1 MSSVVKL
8 EALSG
13 VKDEGPLC
21 YLLQI
26 EETFLLLDCGW
37 DEKFDMAYIES
48 IKSRIP
54 QVDSF
59 CTIFVIFSFVFY
71 WNSDIS
77 AVLITHP
84 DQPHLGALAYLVK
97 YCDLTAPVYCT
108 VPVYK
113 MGMMFM
119 YDWINSLISV
129 ENFELFTL
137 DDVDVAFD
145 RMQKLKFNQTV
156 PLRGDSQ
163 IKITAL
169 PAGHMIGGAM
179 WRITRHD
186 EEDIIYAV
194 DYNHKKERHL
204 NGCSFDTIL
213 RPYLLITDSLNAM
226 YTQPRRKERDEQLV
240 TTILKTVR
248 QNGDCVIVI
257 DTAGRVLEIAHLLD
271 QLWANTQSG
280 LQKYNLVMMSHVAA
294 SVVEF
299 AKSQVEWMSDK
310 VLKSFETGH
319 TNPFLLKNVKLC
331 HSQID
336 LARVRSPK
344 VRLFYAIIFCFVV
357 LCSGIDMECGYSREL
372 FLDWCSDSRNSF
384 IITGRSSERTLCSKL
399 IYMAECFAT
408 NTRTNRIVA
417 LEVKKRV
424 RLEGAELEAYKKK
437 KAQKDKEESR
447 RRLEEQE
454 KRQAELRGYDSDD
467 DDEMIASALA
477 AVETLRTKKTREEE
491 QTGTGKS
498 GEQLAKKPTPMIIDV
513 EPKEEVTD
521 EADANG
527 EMESCAI
534 PGLTMATVKVRE
546 EGLNEA
552 PAFIPT
558 GPTFPTRKRRPVRHN
573 ITMQA
578 MMRYRMPFFKRF
590 MPIMLPMYPLLEEKV
605 KWDVYGEKY
614 RPEDYTVSK
623 LRVHL
628 PVPQEIIKEADDPT
642 ANMAVPV
649 IDDAPTKCI
658 TVIEKIEVSCNV
670 EYIEFEGRSDGESV
684 KKLIAQMKPKQLILV
699 HGSAQATRH
708 LAQHCYDNNIA
719 QGHIFTPSVG
729 DIVDATVASHI
740 YRILLNDELF
750 ESLEFI
756 KVKDADLAWIDA
768 QITARPSEVG
778 VERDDGMEVD
788 QPADAHL
795 SDQHIDKCMLS
806 ALSGEAPFRDV
817 VYVNDPK
824 LSEMKQLLLNMGFSA
839 EFSSGVLYIGGVISI
854 RRNEAGRFHIEGCVG
869 PLYLRLRDII
879 LEQFMVL

>member
-37 DEKFDMAYIES
+37 DDKFDMGYIES
-48 IKSRIP
+48 IKSRVP
-54 QVDSF
+54 Q
-59 CTIFVIFSFVFY
+59 
-71 WNSDIS
+71 IS

-84 DQPHLGALAYLVK
+84 DQPHLGALPYLVK

-119 YDWINSLISV
+119 YDWINSLMTV

-331 HSQID
+331 HSQLD

-344 VRLFYAIIFCFVV
+344 VV
-357 LCSGIDMECGYSREL
+357 LSSGLDMECGYSREL
-372 FLDWCSDSRNSF
+372 FLDWCGDSRNSF

-399 IYMAECFAT
+399 IYMAECLA
-408 NTRTNRIVA
+408 NNSRTNRIVA

-437 KAQKDKEESR
+437 KAQKDKEEAR
-447 RRLEEQE
+447 RRLEQQE
-454 KRQAELRGYDSDD
+454 RRQAELRGYDSDD

-477 AVETLRTKKTREEE
+477 AVETLRTKKTKEEE
-491 QTGTGKS
+491 AAAAAAR
-498 GEQLAKKPTPMIIDV
+498 GEKPPKAAIPMVIDV
-513 EPKEEVTD
+513 EPKEEPVEHMETNGD
-521 EADANG
+521 AEA
-527 EMESCAI
+527 CVI
-534 PGLTMATVKVRE
+534 PGLTMATLKVRE

-578 MMRYRMPFFKRF
+578 MMRYRVPFFKRF

-642 ANMAVPV
+642 ANMAVPLV
-649 IDDAPTKCI
+649 DDAPTKCI

-684 KKLIAQMKPKQLILV
+684 KKLIAQIKPKQLILV

-719 QGHIFTPSVG
+719 QGHIFAPSVG
-729 DIVDATVASHI
+729 ETVDATVASHI

-778 VERDDGMEVD
+778 VEPENGMETEEKST
-788 QPADAHL
+788 DAHL
-795 SDQHIDKCMLS
+795 LAEQHIDKCMLS

-824 LSEMKQLLLNMGFSA
+824 LSEMKQFLLNMGFSA

-869 PLYLRLRDII
+869 PLYLKLRDII

>member
-1 MSSVVKL
+1 MSSVVKV
-8 EALSG
+8 EPLSG

-37 DEKFDMAYIES
+37 DEKFDMGYIES
-48 IKSRIP
+48 IKSRVS
-54 QVDSF
+54 Q
-59 CTIFVIFSFVFY
+59 
-71 WNSDIS
+71 IS

-84 DQPHLGALAYLVK
+84 DQPHLGALAYLVR
-97 YCDLTAPVYCT
+97 YCDLRAPIYCT

-119 YDWINSLISV
+119 YDWINSLMSV

-145 RMQKLKFNQTV
+145 RIQKLKFNQTV

-213 RPYLLITDSLNAM
+213 RPYLLITDSLNAL

-248 QNGDCVIVI
+248 QNGDCAIVI

-299 AKSQVEWMSDK
+299 DQSQVEWMSDK
-310 VLKSFETGH
+310 VLKSFEMGH

-336 LARVRSPK
+336 LARIRSPK
-344 VRLFYAIIFCFVV
+344 VV

-372 FLDWCSDSRNSF
+372 FLDWCGDSRNSF

-399 IYMAECFAT
+399 IYMAECLAT
-408 NTRTNRIVA
+408 NARTNRIVA

-447 RRLEEQE
+447 RRMEEHE

-467 DDEMIASALA
+467 DDEMMASALA
-477 AVETLRTKKTREEE
+477 AVEIL
-491 QTGTGKS
+491 S
-498 GEQLAKKPTPMIIDV
+498 
-513 EPKEEVTD
+513 
-521 EADANG
+521 
-527 EMESCAI
+527 I
-534 PGLTMATVKVRE
+534 PGLTMASAK
-546 EGLNEA
+546 A
-552 PAFIPT
+552 PENASVSPT
-558 GPTFPTRKRRPVRHN
+558 FVPSGPTFPTRKRRPVRHN

-578 MMRYRMPFFKRF
+578 MMRYRMPFFKRS
-590 MPIMLPMYPLLEEKV
+590 MPIMLPMYPVLEEKV

-614 RPEDYTVSK
+614 RPEDYTISK

-642 ANMAVPV
+642 ANMIVPIV
-649 IDDAPTKCI
+649 DDAPTKCI
-658 TVIEKIEVSCNV
+658 TVIEKIE
-670 EYIEFEGRSDGESV
+670 
-684 KKLIAQMKPKQLILV
+684 
-699 HGSAQATRH
+699 
-708 LAQHCYDNNIA
+708 
-719 QGHIFTPSVG
+719 GHIFTPSIGEV
-729 DIVDATVASHI
+729 VDATVASHI

-750 ESLEFI
+750 DSLEFI

-768 QITARPSEVG
+768 RITARPCEVG
-778 VERDDGMEVD
+778 E
-788 QPADAHL
+788 QQADAHL
-795 SDQHIDKCMLS
+795 TDQHIDKCMLS
-806 ALSGEAPFRDV
+806 PLTGDAPFREV

-824 LSEMKQLLLNMGFSA
+824 LSEMKQVLINMGYSA

-854 RRNEAGRFHIEGCVG
+854 RRNEAGRFHIEGCAC
-869 PLYLRLRDII
+869 PSYLKLREII

>member
-8 EALSG
+8 EPLSG

-26 EETFLLLDCGW
+26 EETYLLLDCGW
-37 DEKFDMAYIES
+37 DDKFDMAYIES
-48 IKSRIP
+48 IKSRAS
-54 QVDSF
+54 Q
-59 CTIFVIFSFVFY
+59 
-71 WNSDIS
+71 IS

-97 YCDLTAPVYCT
+97 YCDLTAPIYCT

-145 RMQKLKFNQTV
+145 RIQKLKFNQTV

-213 RPYLLITDSLNAM
+213 RPYLLITDSLNAL

-248 QNGDCVIVI
+248 QNGDCAIVI
-257 DTAGRVLEIAHLLD
+257 DTGGRVLEIAHLLD

-310 VLKSFETGH
+310 VLKSFEMGH
-319 TNPFLLKNVKLC
+319 TNPFLLRNVKLC

-344 VRLFYAIIFCFVV
+344 VV
-357 LCSGIDMECGYSREL
+357 LCSGIDMECGYSEL
-372 FLDWCSDSRNSF
+372 FLDWCTDSRNSF

-399 IYMAECFAT
+399 IYMAECLAT
-408 NTRTNRIVA
+408 NARTNRIVA

-437 KAQKDKEESR
+437 KLQEDKEEAR

-454 KRQAELRGYDSDD
+454 KRQAELRGFDSDD
-467 DDEMIASALA
+467 DDEIRASALV
-477 AVETLRTKKTREEE
+477 AVEALCTKKKREEE
-491 QTGTGKS
+491 QQAAAVAARENGTRS
-498 GEQLAKKPTPMIIDV
+498 PANTPMIVDPGPTKEYVSGI
-513 EPKEEVTD
+513 EPEED
-521 EADANG
+521 F
-527 EMESCAI
+527 AI
-534 PGLTMATVKVRE
+534 PGLTVAKTRTVSE
-546 EGLNEA
+546 HLSDA
-552 PAFIPT
+552 PAFVPT
-558 GPTFPTRKRRPVRHN
+558 GPAPTRKRRPVRHN

-590 MPIMLPMYPLLEEKV
+590 MPILLPMYPVLEEKV

-614 RPEDYTVSK
+614 RPDYTVSK

-642 ANMAVPV
+642 ANMVVPV
-649 IDDAPTKCI
+649 ADDAPKCI

-670 EYIEFEGRSDGESV
+670 EYIEFEGRSDGEST
-684 KKLIAQMKPKQLILV
+684 KKLIAQMKPKQLIIV

-708 LAQHCYDNNIA
+708 LAQYCYDNNIA
-719 QGHIFTPSVG
+719 QGHIFAPSVG
-729 DIVDATVASHI
+729 EVVDATVASHI
-740 YRILLNDELF
+740 YRILLSDELF

-768 QITARPSEVG
+768 QITARPTET
-778 VERDDGMEVD
+778 GMDRENGANSDVRPMD
-788 QPADAHL
+788 I
-795 SDQHIDKCMLS
+795 DQHIDKCMLS
-806 ALSGEAPFRDV
+806 TLSGDAPFRDV

-824 LSEMKQLLLNMGFSA
+824 LSEMKQLLINMGYSA
-839 EFSSGVLYIGGVISI
+839 EFSSGSFWYKGWSDLNSS
-854 RRNEAGRFHIEGCVG
+854 
-869 PLYLRLRDII
+869 
-879 LEQFMVL
+879 

>member
-8 EALSG
+8 EPLSG

-26 EETFLLLDCGW
+26 EETYLLLDCGW
-37 DEKFDMAYIES
+37 DDKFDMAYIDS
-48 IKSRIP
+48 IKSRVS
-54 QVDSF
+54 Q
-59 CTIFVIFSFVFY
+59 
-71 WNSDIS
+71 IS

-84 DQPHLGALAYLVK
+84 DQPHLGALPYLVK
-97 YCDLTAPVYCT
+97 YCDLTAPIYCT

-119 YDWINSLISV
+119 YDWINSLVSV

-145 RMQKLKFNQTV
+145 RIQKLKFNQTV

-204 NGCSFDTIL
+204 NGCSFDNIL
-213 RPYLLITDSLNAM
+213 RPYLLITDSLNAL

-257 DTAGRVLEIAHLLD
+257 DTGGRVLEIAHLLD

-310 VLKSFETGH
+310 VLKSFEMGH
-319 TNPFLLKNVKLC
+319 TNPFLLRNVKLC

-344 VRLFYAIIFCFVV
+344 VV

-372 FLDWCSDSRNSF
+372 FLDWCGDSRNSF

-399 IYMAECFAT
+399 IYMAECLAT
-408 NTRTNRIVA
+408 NARTNRIVA

-454 KRQAELRGYDSDD
+454 KRQAELRGFDSDD
-467 DDEMIASALA
+467 DDEIMANALA
-477 AVETLRTKKTREEE
+477 AVEILCTKKKREEE
-491 QTGTGKS
+491 Q
-498 GEQLAKKPTPMIIDV
+498 QAAAAAKDSNGMSAPKMSPMIV
-513 EPKEEVTD
+513 EEEPQVKEQVS
-521 EADANG
+521 
-527 EMESCAI
+527 EMENDEESAI
-534 PGLTMATVKVRE
+534 PGLTPSRVKA
-546 EGLNEA
+546 LDNLSDA
-552 PAFIPT
+552 PAFVPS
-558 GPTFPTRKRRPVRHN
+558 GPAFPTRKRRPVRHN

-578 MMRYRMPFFKRF
+578 MARYRMPFFKRF
-590 MPIMLPMYPLLEEKV
+590 MPIMLPMYPVLEEKV

-642 ANMAVPV
+642 ANMAVPLV
-649 IDDAPTKCI
+649 DDAPTKCI

-670 EYIEFEGRSDGESV
+670 EYIEFEGRSDGEST

-729 DIVDATVASHI
+729 EVVDATVASHI
-740 YRILLNDELF
+740 YRILLSDELF
-750 ESLEFI
+750 DSLEFI

-768 QITARPSEVG
+768 QITTRPSETG
-778 VERDDGMEVD
+778 
-788 QPADAHL
+788 ADVQITDVNPM
-795 SDQHIDKCMLS
+795 DQHIDKCMLS
-806 ALSGEAPFRDV
+806 VLSGEAPFRDV

-824 LSEMKQLLLNMGFSA
+824 LSEMKQLLINMGYSA

-854 RRNEAGRFHIEGCVG
+854 RRNEAGRFHIEGCAG
-869 PLYLRLRDII
+869 PQYLKLRDII

>member
-26 EETFLLLDCGW
+26 EETYLLLDCGW
-37 DEKFDMAYIES
+37 DDKFDMAYIDS
-48 IKSRIP
+48 IKSRAS
-54 QVDSF
+54 Q
-59 CTIFVIFSFVFY
+59 
-71 WNSDIS
+71 IS

-84 DQPHLGALAYLVK
+84 DQPHLGALPYLVK
-97 YCDLTAPVYCT
+97 YCDLTAPIYCT

-119 YDWINSLISV
+119 YDWINSLVSV

-145 RMQKLKFNQTV
+145 RIQKLKFNQTV

-204 NGCSFDTIL
+204 NGCSFDTIM
-213 RPYLLITDSLNAM
+213 RPYLLITDSLNAL

-248 QNGDCVIVI
+248 QNGDCAIVI

-310 VLKSFETGH
+310 VLKSFEMGH
-319 TNPFLLKNVKLC
+319 TNPFLLRNVKLC

-344 VRLFYAIIFCFVV
+344 VV

-399 IYMAECFAT
+399 IYMAECLAT
-408 NTRTNRIVA
+408 NSRTNRIVA

-424 RLEGAELEAYKKK
+424 RLEGAELEAFKKK

-447 RRLEEQE
+447 KRLEEQE
-454 KRQAELRGYDSDD
+454 RRQAELRGFDSDD
-467 DDEMIASALA
+467 DDEIMASALA
-477 AVETLRTKKTREEE
+477 AVETLCSKKKREEE
-491 QTGTGKS
+491 EKAAAAAARENGTGTVITAPVITD
-498 GEQLAKKPTPMIIDV
+498 L
-513 EPKEEVTD
+513 EP
-521 EADANG
+521 
-527 EMESCAI
+527 I
-534 PGLTMATVKVRE
+534 
-546 EGLNEA
+546 NE
-552 PAFIPT
+552 
-558 GPTFPTRKRRPVRHN
+558 K
-573 ITMQA
+573 Q
-578 MMRYRMPFFKRF
+578 MPFFKRF
-590 MPIMLPMYPLLEEKV
+590 MPIMIPMYPVLEEKV

-642 ANMAVPV
+642 ANMMVPLV
-649 IDDAPTKCI
+649 DDAPTKCI
-658 TVIEKIEVSCNV
+658 TVIEKIEVVCNV
-670 EYIEFEGRSDGESV
+670 EYIEFEGRSDGEST

-719 QGHIFTPSVG
+719 QVSIFSFV
-729 DIVDATVASHI
+729 S
-740 YRILLNDELF
+740 
-750 ESLEFI
+750 
-756 KVKDADLAWIDA
+756 
-768 QITARPSEVG
+768 
-778 VERDDGMEVD
+778 
-788 QPADAHL
+788 
-795 SDQHIDKCMLS
+795 
-806 ALSGEAPFRDV
+806 LSGVFFFKAAR
-817 VYVNDPK
+817 K
-824 LSEMKQLLLNMGFSA
+824 M
-839 EFSSGVLYIGGVISI
+839 IS
-854 RRNEAGRFHIEGCVG
+854 
-869 PLYLRLRDII
+869 L
-879 LEQFMVL
+879 

>member
-1 MSSVVKL
+1 MREEMMSSVVKL
-8 EALSG
+8 EPLSG

-26 EETFLLLDCGW
+26 EETYLLLDCGW
-37 DEKFDMAYIES
+37 DDKFDMAYIDS
-48 IKSRIP
+48 IKSRAS
-54 QVDSF
+54 Q
-59 CTIFVIFSFVFY
+59 
-71 WNSDIS
+71 IS

-119 YDWINSLISV
+119 YDWINSLTSV

-145 RMQKLKFNQTV
+145 RIQKLKFNQTV

-213 RPYLLITDSLNAM
+213 RPYLLITDSLNAL

-248 QNGDCVIVI
+248 QNGDCAIVI
-257 DTAGRVLEIAHLLD
+257 DTGGRVLEIAHLLD

-310 VLKSFETGH
+310 VLKSFEMGH
-319 TNPFLLKNVKLC
+319 TNPFLLRNVKLC

-344 VRLFYAIIFCFVV
+344 VV

-372 FLDWCSDSRNSF
+372 FLEWCSDSRNSF

-399 IYMAECFAT
+399 IYMAECLAT
-408 NTRTNRIVA
+408 NARTNRIVA

-437 KAQKDKEESR
+437 KLQKDKEEAR

-454 KRQAELRGYDSDD
+454 KRQAELRGFDSDD
-467 DDEMIASALA
+467 DDEIMASALV
-477 AVETLRTKKTREEE
+477 AVEALCTKKKREEE
-491 QTGTGKS
+491 QQAAAAAARENGVPSPATTS
-498 GEQLAKKPTPMIIDV
+498 TPMIVDPTPTNDV
-513 EPKEEVTD
+513 KS
-521 EADANG
+521 
-527 EMESCAI
+527 EMEVEDDSFAI
-534 PGLTMATVKVRE
+534 PGLTVAKTRAPDH
-546 EGLNEA
+546 LSDA
-552 PAFIPT
+552 PAFVPS
-558 GPTFPTRKRRPVRHN
+558 GPAFPTRKRRPVRHN

-590 MPIMLPMYPLLEEKV
+590 MPILLPMYPVLEEKV

-642 ANMAVPV
+642 ANMVVP
-649 IDDAPTKCI
+649 IADDAPTKCI
-658 TVIEKIEVSCNV
+658 TVIEKIEVNCNV
-670 EYIEFEGRSDGESV
+670 EYIEFEGRSDGEST
-684 KKLIAQMKPKQLILV
+684 KKLIAQMKPKQLIIV

-708 LAQHCYDNNIA
+708 LAQYCYDNNIA
-719 QGHIFTPSVG
+719 Q
-729 DIVDATVASHI
+729 
-740 YRILLNDELF
+740 
-750 ESLEFI
+750 
-756 KVKDADLAWIDA
+756 VKDADLAWIDA

-778 VERDDGMEVD
+778 VERENGTDSDV
-788 QPADAHL
+788 QPMDT
-795 SDQHIDKCMLS
+795 DQHIDKCMLS
-806 ALSGEAPFRDV
+806 ALAGDAPFRDV

-824 LSEMKQLLLNMGFSA
+824 LSEMKQLLINMGYSA

-854 RRNEAGRFHIEGCVG
+854 RRNEAGRFHIEGCAG
-869 PLYLRLRDII
+869 PLYLKLRDII

>member
-1 MSSVVKL
+1 MSSVVKV
-8 EALSG
+8 EPLSG

-37 DEKFDMAYIES
+37 DDKFDMGYIES
-48 IKSRIP
+48 IRSRIS
-54 QVDSF
+54 Q
-59 CTIFVIFSFVFY
+59 
-71 WNSDIS
+71 IS

-97 YCDLTAPVYCT
+97 YCDLRAPIYCT

-119 YDWINSLISV
+119 YDWINSLMSV

-145 RMQKLKFNQTV
+145 RIQKLKFNQTV

-213 RPYLLITDSLNAM
+213 RPYLLITDSLNAL

-248 QNGDCVIVI
+248 QNGDCAIVI

-310 VLKSFETGH
+310 VL
-319 TNPFLLKNVKLC
+319 N
-331 HSQID
+331 
-336 LARVRSPK
+336 
-344 VRLFYAIIFCFVV
+344 
-357 LCSGIDMECGYSREL
+357 GIDMECGYSREL
-372 FLDWCSDSRNSF
+372 FLDWCGDSRNSF

-399 IYMAECFAT
+399 IYMAECLAT
-408 NTRTNRIVA
+408 NSRTNRIVA

-447 RRLEEQE
+447 RRMEEHE

-467 DDEMIASALA
+467 DDEMMASALA
-477 AVETLRTKKTREEE
+477 AVEILCTKKKREEE
-491 QTGTGKS
+491 QQAAAAAARNNEHPPTITSVAEGSEATA
-498 GEQLAKKPTPMIIDV
+498 EIKKEVDP
-513 EPKEEVTD
+513 EE
-521 EADANG
+521 
-527 EMESCAI
+527 ESCAI
-534 PGLTMATVKVRE
+534 PGLTMASAKAPE
-546 EGLNEA
+546 NLNVS

-558 GPTFPTRKRRPVRHN
+558 GPTFPTRKRRP
-573 ITMQA
+573 
-578 MMRYRMPFFKRF
+578 
-590 MPIMLPMYPLLEEKV
+590 
-605 KWDVYGEKY
+605 WDVYGEKY

-628 PVPQEIIKEADDPT
+628 PIPQEIIKEADDPT
-642 ANMAVPV
+642 ANMIVPV
-649 IDDAPTKCI
+649 VDDAPTKCI

-670 EYIEFEGRSDGESV
+670 EYIEFEGRSDGEST

-708 LAQHCYDNNIA
+708 LAQHCYDNNIT
-719 QGHIFTPSVG
+719 QGHIFTPSIGEV
-729 DIVDATVASHI
+729 VDATVASHI

-750 ESLEFI
+750 DSLEFI

-768 QITARPSEVG
+768 QITARPSEVA
-778 VERDDGMEVD
+778 VEKEAGKEASVAE
-788 QPADAHL
+788 QTTDAHL
-795 SDQHIDKCMLS
+795 TEQHIDKCMLS
-806 ALSGEAPFRDV
+806 SLSGDAPFREV

-824 LSEMKQLLLNMGFSA
+824 LSEMKQLLINMGYSA

-854 RRNEAGRFHIEGCVG
+854 RRNEAGRFHIEGCAG
-869 PLYLRLRDII
+869 PSYLKLREII

>member
-1 MSSVVKL
+1 MEEKRSQMRKIFTSPQMSSVVKL

-54 QVDSF
+54 Q
-59 CTIFVIFSFVFY
+59 
-71 WNSDIS
+71 IS

-226 YTQPRRKERDEQLV
+226 YTQARRKERDEQLV

-310 VLKSFETGH
+310 VL
-319 TNPFLLKNVKLC
+319 N
-331 HSQID
+331 
-336 LARVRSPK
+336 
-344 VRLFYAIIFCFVV
+344 
-357 LCSGIDMECGYSREL
+357 GIDMECGYSREL

-399 IYMAECFAT
+399 IYMAECLAT

-491 QTGTGKS
+491 QTGTGKG

-521 EADANG
+521 ETDANG

-578 MMRYRMPFFKRF
+578 MMRYRVPFFKRF

-642 ANMAVPV
+642 ANMAVPLV
-649 IDDAPTKCI
+649 DDAPTKCI

-778 VERDDGMEVD
+778 VEREDGMEVD

>member
-1 MSSVVKL
+1 MSSVVKV
-8 EALSG
+8 EPLSG

-21 YLLQI
+21 YLLQFVDMGDFI
-26 EETFLLLDCGW
+26 CLLKETFLLLDCGW
-37 DEKFDMAYIES
+37 DEKFDMGYIES
-48 IKSRIP
+48 IRSRIS
-54 QVDSF
+54 Q
-59 CTIFVIFSFVFY
+59 
-71 WNSDIS
+71 IS

-97 YCDLTAPVYCT
+97 YCDLRAPIYCT

-119 YDWINSLISV
+119 YDWINSLMSV

-145 RMQKLKFNQTV
+145 RIQKLKFNQTV

-213 RPYLLITDSLNAM
+213 RPYLLITDSLNAL

-248 QNGDCVIVI
+248 QNGDCAIVI

-310 VLKSFETGH
+310 VLKSFEMGQ
-319 TNPFLLKNVKLC
+319 TNPFLLRNVKLC

-336 LARVRSPK
+336 LARIRSPK
-344 VRLFYAIIFCFVV
+344 VV

-372 FLDWCSDSRNSF
+372 FLDWCGDSRNSF

-399 IYMAECFAT
+399 IYMAECLAT
-408 NTRTNRIVA
+408 NSRTNRIVA

-447 RRLEEQE
+447 R
-454 KRQAELRGYDSDD
+454 
-467 DDEMIASALA
+467 
-477 AVETLRTKKTREEE
+477 
-491 QTGTGKS
+491 
-498 GEQLAKKPTPMIIDV
+498 
-513 EPKEEVTD
+513 
-521 EADANG
+521 
-527 EMESCAI
+527 
-534 PGLTMATVKVRE
+534 
-546 EGLNEA
+546 
-552 PAFIPT
+552 
-558 GPTFPTRKRRPVRHN
+558 
-573 ITMQA
+573 
-578 MMRYRMPFFKRF
+578 
-590 MPIMLPMYPLLEEKV
+590 
-605 KWDVYGEKY
+605 
-614 RPEDYTVSK
+614 
-623 LRVHL
+623 
-628 PVPQEIIKEADDPT
+628 
-642 ANMAVPV
+642 
-649 IDDAPTKCI
+649 
-658 TVIEKIEVSCNV
+658 SCNV
-670 EYIEFEGRSDGESV
+670 EYIEFEGRSDGEST

-708 LAQHCYDNNIA
+708 L
-719 QGHIFTPSVG
+719 GHIFTPSIGEV
-729 DIVDATVASHI
+729 VDATVASHI

-750 ESLEFI
+750 DSLEFI
-756 KVKDADLAWIDA
+756 K
-768 QITARPSEVG
+768 
-778 VERDDGMEVD
+778 
-788 QPADAHL
+788 
-795 SDQHIDKCMLS
+795 
-806 ALSGEAPFRDV
+806 V

-824 LSEMKQLLLNMGFSA
+824 LSEMKQLLINMGYSA

-854 RRNEAGRFHIEGCVG
+854 RRNEAGRFHIEGCAG
-869 PLYLRLRDII
+869 PSYLKLRDII

>member
-26 EETFLLLDCGW
+26 EETYLLLDCGW
-37 DEKFDMAYIES
+37 DDKFDMAYIDS
-48 IKSRIP
+48 IKSRAS
-54 QVDSF
+54 Q
-59 CTIFVIFSFVFY
+59 
-71 WNSDIS
+71 IS

-84 DQPHLGALAYLVK
+84 DQPHLGALPYLVK
-97 YCDLTAPVYCT
+97 YCDLTAPIYCT

-119 YDWINSLISV
+119 YDWINSLVSV

-145 RMQKLKFNQTV
+145 RIQKLKFNQTV

-204 NGCSFDTIL
+204 NGCSFDTIM
-213 RPYLLITDSLNAM
+213 RPYLLITDSLNAL

-248 QNGDCVIVI
+248 QNGDCAIVI

-310 VLKSFETGH
+310 VLKSFEMGH
-319 TNPFLLKNVKLC
+319 TNPFLLRNVKLC

-344 VRLFYAIIFCFVV
+344 VV

-399 IYMAECFAT
+399 IYMAECLAT
-408 NTRTNRIVA
+408 NSRTNRIVA

-424 RLEGAELEAYKKK
+424 RLEGAELEAFKKK

-447 RRLEEQE
+447 KRLEEQE
-454 KRQAELRGYDSDD
+454 RRQAELRGFDSDD
-467 DDEMIASALA
+467 DDEIMASALA
-477 AVETLRTKKTREEE
+477 AVETLCSKKKREEE
-491 QTGTGKS
+491 EKAAAAAARENGTGTVITAPVITD
-498 GEQLAKKPTPMIIDV
+498 L
-513 EPKEEVTD
+513 EPINEKQS
-521 EADANG
+521 
-527 EMESCAI
+527 EMETEEESAI
-534 PGLTMATVKVRE
+534 PGLTVAKVRTTE
-546 EGLNEA
+546 NLSDA
-552 PAFIPT
+552 PAFVPS
-558 GPTFPTRKRRPVRHN
+558 GPAFPMRKRRPVRHN
-573 ITMQA
+573 ITMHA
-578 MMRYRMPFFKRF
+578 MMRYKMPFFKRF
-590 MPIMLPMYPLLEEKV
+590 MPIMIPMYPVLEEKV

-642 ANMAVPV
+642 ANMMVPLV
-649 IDDAPTKCI
+649 DDAPTKCI
-658 TVIEKIEVSCNV
+658 TVIEKIEVVCNV
-670 EYIEFEGRSDGESV
+670 EYIEFEGRSDGEST

-719 QGHIFTPSVG
+719 QGHIFSPSVG
-729 DIVDATVASHI
+729 EIVDATVASHI
-740 YRILLNDELF
+740 YRILLSDELF

-768 QITARPSEVG
+768 QIVARPSEVG
-778 VERDDGMEVD
+778 VERENGLDANNEQTEV
-788 QPADAHL
+788 QL
-795 SDQHIDKCMLS
+795 RDQHIDRCMLS
-806 ALSGEAPFRDV
+806 GLSGDAPFRDV

-824 LSEMKQLLLNMGFSA
+824 LSEMKQLLINMGYSA

-854 RRNEAGRFHIEGCVG
+854 RRNEAGRFHIEGCAG
-869 PLYLRLRDII
+869 SLYLKLRDII

>member
-1 MSSVVKL
+1 MSSVVKV
-8 EALSG
+8 EPLSG

-21 YLLQI
+21 YLLQFVDMGDFI
-26 EETFLLLDCGW
+26 SLLNLEMLWILLLL
-37 DEKFDMAYIES
+37 
-48 IKSRIP
+48 KSRIS
-54 QVDSF
+54 QV
-59 CTIFVIFSFVFY
+59 I
-71 WNSDIS
+71 
-77 AVLITHP
+77 LITHP

-97 YCDLTAPVYCT
+97 YCDLRAPIYCT

-119 YDWINSLISV
+119 YDWINSLMSV

-145 RMQKLKFNQTV
+145 RIQKLKFNQTV

-213 RPYLLITDSLNAM
+213 RPYLLITDSLNAL

-248 QNGDCVIVI
+248 QNGDCAIVI

-310 VLKSFETGH
+310 VLKSFEMGQ
-319 TNPFLLKNVKLC
+319 TNPFLLRNVKLC

-336 LARVRSPK
+336 LARIRSPK
-344 VRLFYAIIFCFVV
+344 VV

-372 FLDWCSDSRNSF
+372 FLDWCGDSRNSF
-384 IITGRSSERTLCSKL
+384 IITGGLLPNHFTLLL
-399 IYMAECFAT
+399 IYMAECLAT
-408 NTRTNRIVA
+408 NSRTNRIVA

-447 RRLEEQE
+447 R
-454 KRQAELRGYDSDD
+454 
-467 DDEMIASALA
+467 
-477 AVETLRTKKTREEE
+477 
-491 QTGTGKS
+491 
-498 GEQLAKKPTPMIIDV
+498 
-513 EPKEEVTD
+513 
-521 EADANG
+521 
-527 EMESCAI
+527 
-534 PGLTMATVKVRE
+534 
-546 EGLNEA
+546 
-552 PAFIPT
+552 
-558 GPTFPTRKRRPVRHN
+558 
-573 ITMQA
+573 
-578 MMRYRMPFFKRF
+578 
-590 MPIMLPMYPLLEEKV
+590 
-605 KWDVYGEKY
+605 
-614 RPEDYTVSK
+614 
-623 LRVHL
+623 
-628 PVPQEIIKEADDPT
+628 
-642 ANMAVPV
+642 
-649 IDDAPTKCI
+649 
-658 TVIEKIEVSCNV
+658 SCNV
-670 EYIEFEGRSDGESV
+670 EYIEFEGRSDGEST

-708 LAQHCYDNNIA
+708 L
-719 QGHIFTPSVG
+719 GHIFTPSIGEV
-729 DIVDATVASHI
+729 VDATVASHI

-750 ESLEFI
+750 DSLEFI
-756 KVKDADLAWIDA
+756 K
-768 QITARPSEVG
+768 
-778 VERDDGMEVD
+778 
-788 QPADAHL
+788 
-795 SDQHIDKCMLS
+795 
-806 ALSGEAPFRDV
+806 V

-824 LSEMKQLLLNMGFSA
+824 LSEMKQLLINMGYSA
-839 EFSSGVLYIGGVISI
+839 EFSSGVLYIGGNSSFKFTVFFQSRGCYTAYIY
-854 RRNEAGRFHIEGCVG
+854 FHRKTQ
-869 PLYLRLRDII
+869 YNTT
-879 LEQFMVL
+879 QQ

>member
-1 MSSVVKL
+1 
-8 EALSG
+8 
-13 VKDEGPLC
+13 
-21 YLLQI
+21 
-26 EETFLLLDCGW
+26 
-37 DEKFDMAYIES
+37 
-48 IKSRIP
+48 
-54 QVDSF
+54 
-59 CTIFVIFSFVFY
+59 
-71 WNSDIS
+71 
-77 AVLITHP
+77 
-84 DQPHLGALAYLVK
+84 
-97 YCDLTAPVYCT
+97 
-108 VPVYK
+108 

-119 YDWINSLISV
+119 YDWINSLMSV

-310 VLKSFETGH
+310 VLK
-319 TNPFLLKNVKLC
+319 
-331 HSQID
+331 
-336 LARVRSPK
+336 
-344 VRLFYAIIFCFVV
+344 
-357 LCSGIDMECGYSREL
+357 
-372 FLDWCSDSRNSF
+372 
-384 IITGRSSERTLCSKL
+384 
-399 IYMAECFAT
+399 
-408 NTRTNRIVA
+408 
-417 LEVKKRV
+417 
-424 RLEGAELEAYKKK
+424 
-437 KAQKDKEESR
+437 
-447 RRLEEQE
+447 LEEQE

-467 DDEMIASALA
+467 DDDMIASALA

-491 QTGTGKS
+491 AASATKN
-498 GEQLAKKPTPMIIDV
+498 GEKLPKMATPMVIDV
-513 EPKEEVTD
+513 EPKEEIHERSDV
-521 EADANG
+521 NG
-527 EMESCAI
+527 DMESCAI
-534 PGLTMATVKVRE
+534 PGLTMATVKVRDE
-546 EGLNEA
+546 ALNDA

-558 GPTFPTRKRRPVRHN
+558 GTTFPTRKRRPVRHN

-649 IDDAPTKCI
+649 VDDAPTKCI
-658 TVIEKIEVSCNV
+658 TVVEKIEVSCNV

-699 HGSAQATRH
+699 HGSGPSTRH

-729 DIVDATVASHI
+729 ETVDATVASHI

-778 VERDDGMEVD
+778 VERESGMEVD
-788 QPADAHL
+788 EPPADAHL
-795 SDQHIDKCMLS
+795 IDQHIDKCMLS
-806 ALSGEAPFRDV
+806 GLSGDAPPRDV

-869 PLYLRLRDII
+869 PLYLKLRDII

>member
-1 MSSVVKL
+1 
-8 EALSG
+8 
-13 VKDEGPLC
+13 
-21 YLLQI
+21 
-26 EETFLLLDCGW
+26 
-37 DEKFDMAYIES
+37 
-48 IKSRIP
+48 
-54 QVDSF
+54 
-59 CTIFVIFSFVFY
+59 
-71 WNSDIS
+71 
-77 AVLITHP
+77 
-84 DQPHLGALAYLVK
+84 
-97 YCDLTAPVYCT
+97 
-108 VPVYK
+108 

-119 YDWINSLISV
+119 YDWINSLMSV

-145 RMQKLKFNQTV
+145 RIQKLKFNQTV

-163 IKITAL
+163 IKITAM

-310 VLKSFETGH
+310 VL
-319 TNPFLLKNVKLC
+319 N
-331 HSQID
+331 
-336 LARVRSPK
+336 
-344 VRLFYAIIFCFVV
+344 
-357 LCSGIDMECGYSREL
+357 GIDMECGYSREL
-372 FLDWCSDSRNSF
+372 FLDWCGDSRNSF

-399 IYMAECFAT
+399 IYMAECLAT
-408 NTRTNRIVA
+408 NSRTNRIVA

-437 KAQKDKEESR
+437 KAQKDKEEAR

-454 KRQAELRGYDSDD
+454 RRQAELRGYDSDD

-491 QTGTGKS
+491 QAAAAAGRGGDKVLKT
-498 GEQLAKKPTPMIIDV
+498 PTPMIIDV
-513 EPKEEVTD
+513 EPKEEITEEGD
-521 EADANG
+521 MKSEA
-527 EMESCAI
+527 EPCAI
-534 PGLTMATVKVRE
+534 PGLTMATLKIRE
-546 EGLNEA
+546 EALNEA
-552 PAFIPT
+552 PAFVPT
-558 GPTFPTRKRRPVRHN
+558 GPKLPTRKRRP
-573 ITMQA
+573 
-578 MMRYRMPFFKRF
+578 
-590 MPIMLPMYPLLEEKV
+590 
-605 KWDVYGEKY
+605 WDVYGEKY

-642 ANMAVPV
+642 ANMAVPIV
-649 IDDAPTKCI
+649 DDAPTKCI

-670 EYIEFEGRSDGESV
+670 EYIEFEGRSDGESL

-699 HGSAQATRH
+699 HGSGQSTRH

-729 DIVDATVASHI
+729 EVVDATVASHI

-778 VERDDGMEVD
+778 VEREDGMEVD
-788 QPADAHL
+788 EQAADAHL
-795 SDQHIDKCMLS
+795 GDQHVDKCMLS

-824 LSEMKQLLLNMGFSA
+824 LSEMKQLLLNMGFAA

>member
-1 MSSVVKL
+1 MWACILHQHTKYYAFYVAMSSVVKL
-8 EALSG
+8 EPLSG

-26 EETFLLLDCGW
+26 EETYLLLDCGW
-37 DEKFDMAYIES
+37 DDKFDMAYIES
-48 IKSRIP
+48 IKSRAS
-54 QVDSF
+54 Q
-59 CTIFVIFSFVFY
+59 
-71 WNSDIS
+71 IS

-97 YCDLTAPVYCT
+97 YCDLTAPIYCT

-145 RMQKLKFNQTV
+145 RIQKLKFNQTV

-213 RPYLLITDSLNAM
+213 RPYLLITDSLNAL

-248 QNGDCVIVI
+248 QNGDCAIVI
-257 DTAGRVLEIAHLLD
+257 DTGGRVLEIAHLLD

-310 VLKSFETGH
+310 VLKSFEMGH
-319 TNPFLLKNVKLC
+319 TNPFLLRNVKLC

-344 VRLFYAIIFCFVV
+344 VV

-372 FLDWCSDSRNSF
+372 FLDWCTDSRNSF

-399 IYMAECFAT
+399 IYMAECLAT
-408 NTRTNRIVA
+408 NARTNRIVA

-437 KAQKDKEESR
+437 KLQKDKEEAR

-454 KRQAELRGYDSDD
+454 KRQAELRGFDSDD
-467 DDEMIASALA
+467 DDEIMASALV
-477 AVETLRTKKTREEE
+477 AVEALCTKKKREEE
-491 QTGTGKS
+491 QQAAAVAARENGTRS
-498 GEQLAKKPTPMIIDV
+498 PANTPMIVDPAPTKEYDSGI
-513 EPKEEVTD
+513 EPEED
-521 EADANG
+521 
-527 EMESCAI
+527 SFAI
-534 PGLTMATVKVRE
+534 PGLTVAKTRTVSE
-546 EGLNEA
+546 HLSDA
-552 PAFIPT
+552 PAFVPT
-558 GPTFPTRKRRPVRHN
+558 GPAFPTRKRRPVRHN

-590 MPIMLPMYPLLEEKV
+590 MPILLPMYPVLEEKV

-642 ANMAVPV
+642 ANMVVPV
-649 IDDAPTKCI
+649 ADDAPTKCI

-670 EYIEFEGRSDGESV
+670 EYIEFEGRSDGEST
-684 KKLIAQMKPKQLILV
+684 KKLIAQMKPKQLIIV

-708 LAQHCYDNNIA
+708 LAQYCYDNNIA
-719 QGHIFTPSVG
+719 QGHIFAPSVG
-729 DIVDATVASHI
+729 EVVDATVASHI
-740 YRILLNDELF
+740 YRILLSDELF

-768 QITARPSEVG
+768 QITARPTET
-778 VERDDGMEVD
+778 GMDRENGANSDVRPMD
-788 QPADAHL
+788 I
-795 SDQHIDKCMLS
+795 DQHIDKCMLS
-806 ALSGEAPFRDV
+806 TLSGDAPFRDV

-824 LSEMKQLLLNMGFSA
+824 LSEMKQLLINMGYSA

-854 RRNEAGRFHIEGCVG
+854 RRNEAGRFHIEGCAG
-869 PLYLRLRDII
+869 PLYLKLRDII